1 MTPFRVS
8 IMTPFFYGE
17 FMQLILYKNTS
28 PANTLNKVLTDGTV
42 FNINFRGEVD
52 IINPSIPLVR
62 LTGLDYREYNY
73 AEIVEL
79 GRFYFIDSID
89 STNARIETLN
99 LKTDVLATYKD
110 DIINSVSNYKRA
122 IKAGEYGEFTPNFSE
137 ENTVT
142 NYFSDVELESN
153 NGYILST
160 LGVK

>member
-1 MTPFRVS
+1 
-8 IMTPFFYGE
+8 MTPFFYGE

-99 LKTDVLATYKD
+99 LKTDVLETYKQ
-110 DIINSVSNYKRA
+110 DILNSYAAFNK
-122 IKAGEYGEFTPNFSE
+122 KLEDGDYGEVNISLTGE
-137 ENTVT
+137 VKIT
-142 NYFSDVELESN
+142 NYLSDVTLEKFDNS
-153 NGYILST
+153 LFSV
-160 LGVK
+160 LRWA